1 MPVQLLSFIIF
12 FLFSSV
18 VPSLSSLPTNPEVEV
33 LNEIRQSL
41 IDPHNELGNWDLYS
55 VDPCSFALISC
66 SPGRQVT
73 KLDAANKGLFGKLSS
88 AIGNLTSLTEV
99 YFQKNSISG
108 KIPEE
113 LGNLPVLTR
122 LDLSNN
128 NLSGP
133 LPDSLGHL
141 TSINYLRLNNNSL
154 SGEVPVSLAKVPK
167 LSLLDLSFNNLSGPV
182 PTVQAKTFSV
192 EGNVLICRNSSG
204 RYCAAIQPSSL
215 DSPPNASPGKQ
226 KSHRAAVAFGVAFG
240 CTLGTLFVLAIV
252 AWWKKKQS
260 KQMIQDDYDH
270 NHDEEM
276 ICLGNLKRFSF
287 RELQLATD
295 NFNSKRILGKGG
307 FGNVY
312 KGYLQDGTVVAIKR
326 LKDCSHN
333 GESQFQT
340 EIELISL
347 AVHRN
352 LLRLLGFC
360 ITTSERLLVYPFMS
374 NGSVASRL
382 RAKPSLDWNMRKR
395 IALGAARG
403 LVYLHEQCD
412 PKIIHRDVKAANV
425 LLDDYCEAIVGDF
438 GLAKLMDH
446 TDSHVT
452 TAVRGTV
459 GHIAPEY
466 LSTGQSSEKTDVF
479 GFGILLLELISGHT
493 ALDFGNKAASPK
505 GAMLDWPVAGQE
517 SAPRK

>member
-382 RAKPSLDWNMRKR
+382 RGTHSLSVSFLFTCT
-395 IALGAARG
+395 IF
-403 LVYLHEQCD
+403 
-412 PKIIHRDVKAANV
+412 
-425 LLDDYCEAIVGDF
+425 F
-438 GLAKLMDH
+438 GL
-446 TDSHVT
+446 
-452 TAVRGTV
+452 
-459 GHIAPEY
+459 Y
-466 LSTGQSSEKTDVF
+466 
-479 GFGILLLELISGHT
+479 
-493 ALDFGNKAASPK
+493 
-505 GAMLDWPVAGQE
+505 
-517 SAPRK
+517 